1 MSNPYFFLKTY
12 RNIAKQTAT
21 QDDIEKLYYDLMFRL
36 PEGDSLHDW
45 FDDTRPSLVKQS
57 IAIDA
62 VAHQIHENG
71 DSTLQEIYP
80 GAKWDIF
87 KENLD
92 SLTGLE
98 KDNEVRRANRGYYSP
113 VVNESKMTFLRKSI
127 DLEDIP
133 QVGRTTQEDISEAIK
148 AYENLDKADLASPA
162 ELLTL
167 ARYHGPDSKYHR
179 KCEIKGFFEGEFD
192 PLVVGGPASVEMVD
206 SEGHLITSEA
216 LSEAFSRFMENIRLQ
231 NIQLFHSDVQIGW
244 PLKAYISPTG
254 EVFKSGVDDKGLW
267 LISELRDDISIAK
280 RTADEIHKGNIQS
293 YSIAGN
299 ATETKHVTKGVQ
311 TFMQVDKMDLVEVT
325 LCEKGVNQGAFFN
338 ILKSEDAATK
348 SCADG
353 SCIPVFK
360 EKLPSFSSID
370 THEWG
375 AVITEDRSRVI
386 ICADR
391 SNSITDAL
399 SLELRKFVSDEIP
412 IVVEPGPY
420 FNCMP
425 LLKADFTTVEK
436 PKTEEEEIE
445 AQDIDTSIMEDIE
458 RRIESISDDELEPN
472 EQINCYGYHTENF
485 DICPKSVEAFS
496 KLCQFDDEEIQSKVI
511 EAVKITDEFL
521 GLEKVILEEDF
532 ASEDDVENM
541 SKLINDSHHLIGEI
555 SILTGEENLEDDF
568 DYSINHFMN
577 VLDKYSSSS
586 EESPDIANENLA
598 LLEESNYR
606 PSEKEAVECHTCEYF
621 ADGGWCTKLH
631 QIVDPEYVCDYFNA
645 MPGASVAEEWAEV
658 SRQDYELEELFAK
671 KGDFMDS
678 SLEYLN
684 EWLEKSDDDIWD
696 VSDGEKERHDI
707 MKQFYSDIL
716 MIVDEDGN
724 PVDET

>member
-12 RNIAKQTAT
+12 RNIAKQVAH

-36 PEGDSLHDW
+36 PEGSSLHKW
-45 FDDTRPSLVKQS
+45 FEDTRPSLVKQS

-62 VAHQIHENG
+62 VAHEIHQNG
-71 DSTLQEIYP
+71 DSKLQEIYP
-80 GAKWDIF
+80 GAQWVVF

-92 SLTGLE
+92 TLSGLE
-98 KDNEVRRANRGYYSP
+98 KENEVRKANRGYYSP
-113 VVNESKMTFLRKSI
+113 LVNESKMTFLRKSI

-133 QVGRTTQEDISEAIK
+133 QVGRTTKEDISEAIE
-148 AYENLDKADLASPA
+148 AYEKLDKADLASPA

-167 ARYHGPDSKYHR
+167 ARYYGEDSKYYR
-179 KCEIKGFFEGEFD
+179 KAEVKGLFDVEED

-206 SEGHLITSEA
+206 SEGHLITSDA
-216 LSEAFSRFMENIRLQ
+216 LSEAFDRFMENIRLQ

-244 PLKAYISPTG
+244 PLKAYISPNG

-299 ATETKHVTKGVQ
+299 ATETKHVTNGIQ

-360 EKLPSFSSID
+360 EELPSFSRID

-375 AVITEDRSRVI
+375 AVIADDKSKVI

-399 SLELRKFVSDEIP
+399 SLELRKFVSEEIP

-420 FNCMP
+420 FKCIP
-425 LLKADFTTVEK
+425 LLKADFTSVEK
-436 PKTEEEEIE
+436 DE
-445 AQDIDTSIMEDIE
+445 IDTSILENVSNHLE
-458 RRIESISDDELEPN
+458 AISEDELEPN
-472 EQINCYGYHTENF
+472 EQINCYGYHTQNF
-485 DICPKSVEAFS
+485 DICPKSVESFS
-496 KLCQFDDEEIQSKVI
+496 RLCEYDDIDIQEKVI
-511 EAVKITDEFL
+511 EAVKLTDEFL
-521 GLEKVILEEDF
+521 GLEKEVIEADC
-532 ASEDDVENM
+532 STEDDVENM
-541 SKLINDSHHLIGEI
+541 SKMISDSHHIVGEIGSLIGED
-555 SILTGEENLEDDF
+555 LTDDF
-568 DYSINHFMN
+568 DYTINHFMN
-577 VLDKYSSSS
+577 VLDKLNVS
-586 EESPDIANENLA
+586 EETSDENLA
-598 LLEESNYR
+598 ILDESNYR
-606 PSEKEAVECHTCEYF
+606 PAEKEAIECHTCEFF

-631 QIVDPEYVCDYFNA
+631 IIVDPEYVCDYFEA
-645 MPGASVAEEWAEV
+645 MPGAAEAEEWAEV
-658 SRQDYELEELFAK
+658 SRQEYELEELLTK
-671 KGDFMDS
+671 KGDIMDT
-678 SLEYLN
+678 SLGYLN
-684 EWLEKSDDDIWD
+684 EWLEKSD
-696 VSDGEKERHDI
+696 SDEEWVLSANEKERSEI

-716 MIVDEDGN
+716 MMVDEDGN
-724 PVDET
+724 PVDEK

>member
-12 RNIAKQTAT
+12 RNIVKKISN
-21 QDDIEKLYYDLMFRL
+21 QDEIGKLYYDLMFRL
-36 PEGDSLHDW
+36 PEKHYLQKW
-45 FDDTRPSLVKQS
+45 FDDTRPNLVKQS

-62 VAHQIHENG
+62 VANEIHQNG

-80 GAKWDIF
+80 GAQWSIF

-92 SLTGLE
+92 TLSGLE
-98 KDNEVRRANRGYYSP
+98 KESDVRKANRGYYSP
-113 VVNESKMTFLRKSI
+113 IVNESKFVFLRKAVNI
-127 DLEDIP
+127 EDIP
-133 QVGRTTQEDISEAIK
+133 QVGRTTKDDISEAI
-148 AYENLDKADLASPA
+148 ATYEKLDKVDLTSPA

-167 ARYHGPDSKYHR
+167 ARYYGEDSTYYR
-179 KCEIKGFFEGEFD
+179 KAEIKGLFDAEED

-244 PLKAYISPTG
+244 PLKAYISPNG

-299 ATETKHVTKGVQ
+299 ATDTKQVTKGVQ

-338 ILKSEDAATK
+338 ILKSENAATK

-360 EKLPSFSSID
+360 ENLPSHTRID

-375 AVITEDRSRVI
+375 ALITDDKSRVI

-420 FNCMP
+420 FNCVP

-436 PKTEEEEIE
+436 QGLNLQDINTSILEDVSDHIE
-445 AQDIDTSIMEDIE
+445 A
-458 RRIESISDDELEPN
+458 ISEDELSTT
-472 EQINCYGYHTENF
+472 EQIDCYGYHTQNF

-496 KLCQFDDEEIQSKVI
+496 KLCQYEDMEIQEKVI
-511 EAVKITDEFL
+511 EAVKLTDSFL
-521 GLEKVILEEDF
+521 GLEKEVIELEN
-532 ASEDDVENM
+532 STEDDIENM
-541 SKLINDSHHLIGEI
+541 SKMISDSHYLIGEI
-555 SILTGEENLEDDF
+555 SVLIEKDLEDEF

-577 VLDKYSSSS
+577 VLDKFNASDIDSS
-586 EESPDIANENLA
+586 EDNLI

-606 PSEKEAVECHTCEYF
+606 PSEKEAVECHTCEFF

-631 QIVDPEYVCDYFNA
+631 MIVDPEYVCDYFNA
-645 MPGASVAEEWAEV
+645 MPGASEAEEWAEV
-658 SRQDYELEELFAK
+658 SRQGYELEELFTK
-671 KGDFMDS
+671 KGDIMET
-678 SLEYLN
+678 SLGHLN
-684 EWLEKSDDDIWD
+684 EWLEKSDDDDWD
-696 VSDGEKERHDI
+696 VSDNEKERQDI
-707 MKQFYSDIL
+707 MKQFYTDIL
-716 MIVDEDGN
+716 MMVDEDGN
-724 PVDET
+724 PVDEK

>member
-12 RNIAKQTAT
+12 RNIAKQVAN

-36 PEGDSLHDW
+36 PENHYLQKW

-62 VAHQIHENG
+62 VAHQIHQNG

-80 GAKWDIF
+80 GAQWVVF

-92 SLTGLE
+92 TLSGLE
-98 KDNEVRRANRGYYSP
+98 KDNEVRKVNRGYYSP

-127 DLEDIP
+127 TLEDVP
-133 QVGRTTQEDISEAIK
+133 QVGRTTQDDISEAIQV
-148 AYENLDKADLASPA
+148 YENLDKANLASPA

-167 ARYHGPDSKYHR
+167 ARYHGSDSKYHR
-179 KCEIKGFFEGEFD
+179 KCEIKGFFDEDFD
-192 PLVVGGPASVEMVD
+192 PLVVGGPASVEMID

-216 LSEAFSRFMENIRLQ
+216 LSEAFDRFMENIRLQ

-280 RTADEIHKGNIQS
+280 RTADEIHNGNIQS

-299 ATETKHVTKGVQ
+299 ATETKNVTQGVQ
-311 TFMQVDKMDLVEVT
+311 SFMQVDKMDLVEVT

-360 EKLPSFSSID
+360 EQLPSFSHID

-375 AVITEDRSRVI
+375 ALITEDKSRVI

-399 SLELRKFVSDEIP
+399 SLELRKFISDEIP

-420 FNCMP
+420 FNCVP
-425 LLKADFTTVEK
+425 LLKADFSTVEK
-436 PKTEEEEIE
+436 ESLEL
-445 AQDIDTSIMEDIE
+445 QDIDTSILDDVGRHIE
-458 RRIESISDDELEPN
+458 AISEGNIEAND
-472 EQINCYGYHTENF
+472 QIDCYGYHTQNF
-485 DICPKSVEAFS
+485 DICPKSVKAFS
-496 KLCQFDDEEIQSKVI
+496 KLCQYEDIDIQEKVI
-511 EAVKITDEFL
+511 EAVKLTDDFL
-521 GLEKVILEEDF
+521 GLEKEVIELDD
-532 ASEDDVENM
+532 ATEDDVESM
-541 SKLINDSHHLIGEI
+541 SKMISDSHHLVGEI
-555 SILTGEENLEDDF
+555 SALIGEDLEDDF
-568 DYSINHFMN
+568 DYTINHFMN
-577 VLDKYSSSS
+577 VLDKFNVSQNTDDSS
-586 EESPDIANENLA
+586 DENLA
-598 LLEESNYR
+598 ILDESNYR
-606 PSEKEAVECHTCEYF
+606 PAEKEAVECHTCEFF

-631 QIVDPEYVCDYFNA
+631 MIVDPEYVCDYFNA
-645 MPGASVAEEWAEV
+645 MPGAEEAEEWAEI
-658 SRQDYELEELFAK
+658 SRQGYELEELFTQ
-671 KGDFMDS
+671 KGEIMET

-684 EWLEKSDDDIWD
+684 EWLEKSDDDEWD
-696 VSDGEKERHDI
+696 VSLGEKERNDI
-707 MKQFYSDIL
+707 MKQFYSDVL
-716 MIVDEDGN
+716 MLADEDGN
-724 PVDET
+724 LIDE

>member
-12 RNIAKQTAT
+12 RNIAKQVAH

-36 PEGDSLHDW
+36 PEGSSLHKW
-45 FDDTRPSLVKQS
+45 FEDTRPSLVKQS

-62 VAHQIHENG
+62 VAHEIHQNG
-71 DSTLQEIYP
+71 DSKLQEIYP
-80 GAKWDIF
+80 GAQWVVF

-92 SLTGLE
+92 TLSGLE
-98 KDNEVRRANRGYYSP
+98 KENEVRKANRGYYSP
-113 VVNESKMTFLRKSI
+113 LVNESKMTFLRKSI

-133 QVGRTTQEDISEAIK
+133 QVGRTTKEDISEAIE
-148 AYENLDKADLASPA
+148 AYEKLDKADLASPA

-167 ARYHGPDSKYHR
+167 ARYYGEDSKYYR
-179 KCEIKGFFEGEFD
+179 KAEVKGLFDVEED

-206 SEGHLITSEA
+206 SEGHLITSDA
-216 LSEAFSRFMENIRLQ
+216 LSEAFDRFMENIRLQ

-244 PLKAYISPTG
+244 PLKAYISPNG

-299 ATETKHVTKGVQ
+299 ATETKHVTNGIQ

-360 EKLPSFSSID
+360 EELPSFSRID

-375 AVITEDRSRVI
+375 AVIADDKSKVI

-399 SLELRKFVSDEIP
+399 SLELRKFVSEEIP

-420 FNCMP
+420 FKCIP
-425 LLKADFTTVEK
+425 LLKADFTSVEK
-436 PKTEEEEIE
+436 DE
-445 AQDIDTSIMEDIE
+445 IDTSILENVSNHLE
-458 RRIESISDDELEPN
+458 AISEDELEPN
-472 EQINCYGYHTENF
+472 EQINCYGYHTQNF
-485 DICPKSVEAFS
+485 DICPKSVESFS
-496 KLCQFDDEEIQSKVI
+496 RLCEYDDIDIQEKVI
-511 EAVKITDEFL
+511 EAVKLTDEFL
-521 GLEKVILEEDF
+521 GLEKEVIEADC
-532 ASEDDVENM
+532 STEDDVENM
-541 SKLINDSHHLIGEI
+541 SKMISDSHHIVGEIGSLIGED
-555 SILTGEENLEDDF
+555 LTDDF
-568 DYSINHFMN
+568 DYTINHFMN
-577 VLDKYSSSS
+577 VLDKLNVS
-586 EESPDIANENLA
+586 EETSDENLA
-598 LLEESNYR
+598 ILDESNYR
-606 PSEKEAVECHTCEYF
+606 PAEKEAIECHTCEFF

-631 QIVDPEYVCDYFNA
+631 MIVDPEYVCDYFEA
-645 MPGASVAEEWAEV
+645 MPGAAEAEEWAEV
-658 SRQDYELEELFAK
+658 SRQEYELEELLTK
-671 KGDFMDS
+671 KGDIMDT
-678 SLEYLN
+678 SLGYLN
-684 EWLEKSDDDIWD
+684 EWLEKSD
-696 VSDGEKERHDI
+696 SDEEWVLSANEKERSEI

-716 MIVDEDGN
+716 MMVDEDGN
-724 PVDET
+724 PVDEK

>member
-12 RNIAKQTAT
+12 RNIAKQVAH

-36 PEGDSLHDW
+36 PEGNTLHKW

-62 VAHQIHENG
+62 VAHQIHQNG

-80 GAKWDIF
+80 GAQWSVF

-92 SLTGLE
+92 TLSGLE
-98 KDNEVRRANRGYYSP
+98 KDNEVRKANRGYYSP
-113 VVNESKMTFLRKSI
+113 IVNESKMTFLRKSI

-133 QVGRTTQEDISEAIK
+133 QVGRTTQEDISEAIE

-167 ARYHGPDSKYHR
+167 ARYHGSDSKYHR
-179 KCEIKGFFEGEFD
+179 KCELKGFFEEKFD
-192 PLVVGGPASVEMVD
+192 PLVVGGPASVEMID

-216 LSEAFSRFMENIRLQ
+216 LSDAFSRFMENIRLQ

-299 ATETKHVTKGVQ
+299 ATETKHVTRGVQ

-353 SCIPVFK
+353 SCIPIYK
-360 EKLPSFSSID
+360 EEIPSFSSID

-375 AVITEDRSRVI
+375 ALITEDKSRVI

-399 SLELRKFVSDEIP
+399 SLELRKFISDEIP

-420 FNCMP
+420 FNCVP
-425 LLKADFTTVEK
+425 LLKSEFTTVGKESV
-436 PKTEEEEIE
+436 EL
-445 AQDIDTSIMEDIE
+445 QDIDTSI
-458 RRIESISDDELEPN
+458 SDDSEIS
-472 EQINCYGYHTENF
+472 EQLDCYGYRTQNF
-485 DICPKSVEAFS
+485 DICPNSIEEFS
-496 KLCQFDDEEIQSKVI
+496 KLCSYEDVEIQDKVV
-511 EAVKITDEFL
+511 EAVKLTDAFL
-521 GLEKVILEEDF
+521 GIEKDVHSSDY
-532 ASEDDVENM
+532 ATEDDVENM
-541 SKLINDSHHLIGEI
+541 SKLIGDSHHVIGEI
-555 SILTGEENLEDDF
+555 SVLIGEDLEDDF
-568 DYSINHFMN
+568 DYTISHFMN
-577 VLDKYSSSS
+577 VLDKLNPSDDSS
-586 EESPDIANENLA
+586 DENLA
-598 LLEESNYR
+598 VLEESNYR
-606 PSEKEAVECHTCEYF
+606 PSEKEAVECHTCEFF

-631 QIVDPEYVCDYFNA
+631 MIVDPEYMCDYYMA
-645 MPGASVAEEWAEV
+645 MPGASEAEEWAEV
-658 SRQDYELEELFAK
+658 SRQDYEFGELS
-671 KGDFMDS
+671 KGDIMEN

-684 EWLEKSDDDIWD
+684 EWLEKSDDEDVWDI
-696 VSDGEKERHDI
+696 SMGESERHDI
-707 MKQFYSDIL
+707 MKQFYADIL
-716 MIVDEDGN
+716 MLTDDDGN
-724 PVDET
+724 SVEY

>member
-12 RNIAKQTAT
+12 RNIAKQVAH

-36 PEGDSLHDW
+36 PEGHGLQKW
-45 FDDTRPSLVKQS
+45 FGDTRPSLVKQS

-62 VAHQIHENG
+62 VAHEIHQNG

-80 GAKWDIF
+80 GAQWPVF

-92 SLTGLE
+92 TLSGLE
-98 KDNEVRRANRGYYSP
+98 KENEIRKTSRGYYSP
-113 VVNESKMTFLRKSI
+113 LVNESKMTFLRKSI
-127 DLEDIP
+127 DMEDIP
-133 QVGRTTQEDISEAIK
+133 QVGKTTQDDISEAIK
-148 AYENLDKADLASPA
+148 TYENLDKADLASPA

-167 ARYHGPDSKYHR
+167 ARYYGSDSKFHR
-179 KCEIKGFFEGEFD
+179 KCEIKGFFEEDFD
-192 PLVVGGPASVEMVD
+192 PLVVGGPASVEMID

-216 LSEAFSRFMENIRLQ
+216 LSEAFDRFMENIRLQ

-244 PLKAYISPTG
+244 PLKAYISATG

-299 ATETKHVTKGVQ
+299 ATETKHVTQGIQ

-338 ILKSEDAATK
+338 ILKSEDFTSK

-360 EKLPSFSSID
+360 EKLSSSTSID

-375 AVITEDRSRVI
+375 AVITDDKSRVI

-399 SLELRKFVSDEIP
+399 SLELRKFVSEEIP
-412 IVVEPGPY
+412 ITVEPGPY
-420 FNCMP
+420 FGCTP
-425 LLKADFTTVEK
+425 LLKADFTTIEK
-436 PKTEEEEIE
+436 HDVSL
-445 AQDIDTSIMEDIE
+445 QDIDTSIAEDVIN
-458 RRIESISDDELEPN
+458 RIDEISEDDTPN
-472 EQINCYGYHTENF
+472 DQLDCYGYHTQNF
-485 DICPKSVEAFS
+485 DICPKSVESFT
-496 KLCQFDDEEIQSKVI
+496 KLCSYDDEEIQIKVL

-521 GLEKVILEEDF
+521 GFEKEILEAETATD
-532 ASEDDVENM
+532 DDVEHM
-541 SKLINDSHHLIGEI
+541 SKLISDSHHVVGEISSLIGED
-555 SILTGEENLEDDF
+555 LEDDF
-568 DYSINHFMN
+568 DYTITHFMN
-577 VLDKYSSSS
+577 VLDNFNNDDESS
-586 EESPDIANENLA
+586 DENLA
-598 LLEESNYR
+598 ILEESNYR
-606 PSEKEAVECHTCEYF
+606 PAEREAVECHTCEFF

-631 QIVDPEYVCDYFNA
+631 MIVDPEYVCDYFEA
-645 MPGASVAEEWAEV
+645 MPGSDEAEEWAEV
-658 SRQDYELEELFAK
+658 SRQDYELEELLTK
-671 KGDFMDS
+671 KGDIMDN
-678 SLEYLN
+678 SLGYLN
-684 EWLEKSDDDIWD
+684 EWLEKSD
-696 VSDGEKERHDI
+696 SDEEWVISANEKERSEI

-716 MIVDEDGN
+716 MMVDEDGN
-724 PVDET
+724 LVDET